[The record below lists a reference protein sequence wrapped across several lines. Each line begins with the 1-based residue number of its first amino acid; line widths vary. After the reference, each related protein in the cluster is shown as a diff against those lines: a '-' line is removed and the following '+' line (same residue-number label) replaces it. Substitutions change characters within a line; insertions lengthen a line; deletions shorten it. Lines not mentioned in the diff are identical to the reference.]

1 MKKWISIF
9 SIISCCWYSNAQT
22 GIGTTTPNASAK
34 LEIAATD
41 KGILIPRMTKTQRES
56 ITLTTA
62 ANGLLVY
69 QTDDVVGFYVNGS
82 TTTTPSWTRLNSD
95 WIKSGNN
102 ISYTAGN
109 ISTTGAITGGNS
121 DTSSISGF
129 SANITSVS
137 TNYPLTAAD
146 NGKIIQSTSAAA
158 ITITIPNGLPVGFNC
173 TVVQMG
179 AGQITFAGPY
189 LNRGNFTKT
198 ASQYAIVSILHM
210 GSNNIIVSGEMS
222 N

>member
-102 ISYTAGN
+102 ITYTAGN

-179 AGQITFAGPY
+179 AGQITFAGTY

>member
-1 MKKWISIF
+1 MKKWVLIF
-9 SIISCCWYSNAQT
+9 SILCSCWYSNAQT

-34 LEIAATD
+34 LEIASTD
-41 KGILIPRMTKTQRES
+41 KGLLIPRMTKAQRES
-56 ITLTTA
+56 ITLAAA

-69 QTDDVVGFYVNGS
+69 QTDDVVGFYVNNS
-82 TTTTPSWTRLNSD
+82 STTTPSWTRLNSD

-109 ISTTGAITGGNS
+109 VSTTGALTGGNS

-129 SANITSVS
+129 SANITTVS
-137 TNYPLTAAD
+137 TNSILAATD
-146 NGKIIQSTSAAA
+146 NGKVIQSTSATA
-158 ITITIPNGLPVGFNC
+158 ITITIPSGLPAGFNC

-179 AGQITFAGPY
+179 AGQITFTGTY
-189 LNRGNFTKT
+189 FNRGNFNKT

>member
-22 GIGTTTPNASAK
+22 GIGTTTPNSSAK

-41 KGILIPRMTKTQRES
+41 KGILIPRMTKSQRES

-69 QTDDVVGFYVNGS
+69 QTDDVVGFYVNNS

-102 ISYTAGN
+102 ITYTAGN

-137 TNYPLTAAD
+137 ANYSLTAAD
-146 NGKIIQSTSAAA
+146 NGKVIQATSASA
-158 ITITIPNGLPVGFNC
+158 ITITIPSGLPAGFNC

-179 AGQITFAGPY
+179 AGQITFAGTY

>member
-1 MKKWISIF
+1 MKKWFTFF
-9 SIISCCWYSNAQT
+9 SLMIAFWHSNAQT
-22 GIGTTTPNASAK
+22 GIGTTTPNAAAK
-34 LEIAATD
+34 LEIASTD
-41 KGILIPRMTKTQRES
+41 KGLLIPRMTKAQRES
-56 ITLTTA
+56 ITLAAA

-69 QTDDVVGFYVNGS
+69 QTDDVVGFYVNNS

-95 WIKSGNN
+95 WIRSGNN

-109 ISTTGAITGGNS
+109 VSTTGALTGGNS
-121 DTSSISGF
+121 DTSSLSGF
-129 SANITSVS
+129 TANITSVAA
-137 TNYPLTAAD
+137 NYSLTAAD
-146 NGKIIQSTSAAA
+146 NGKVIQSTSAGA
-158 ITITIPNGLPVGFNC
+158 ITITIPSGLPAGFNC

-179 AGQITFAGPY
+179 AGQITFAGTY

>member
-41 KGILIPRMTKTQRES
+41 KGILIPRMTKSQRES

-69 QTDDVVGFYVNGS
+69 QTDDVVGFYVNSS

-102 ISYTAGN
+102 ITYTAGN

-137 TNYPLTAAD
+137 ANYSLTAAD
-146 NGKIIQSTSAAA
+146 NGKVIQATSASA
-158 ITITIPNGLPVGFNC
+158 ITITIPSGLPAGFNC

-179 AGQITFAGPY
+179 AGQITFAGTY

>member
-1 MKKWISIF
+1 MKKWFIIF
-9 SIISCCWYSNAQT
+9 CITGSSWHSNAQT

-109 ISTTGAITGGNS
+109 VSTTGALTGGNS

-129 SANITSVS
+129 TANITSVAA
-137 TNYPLTAAD
+137 NYSLTAAD
-146 NGKIIQSTSAAA
+146 NGKVIQSTSASA
-158 ITITIPNGLPVGFNC
+158 ITITIPSSLPAGFNC

-179 AGQITFAGPY
+179 AGQITLAGTY
-189 LNRGNFTKT
+189 FNRGNFNKT

>member
-69 QTDDVVGFYVNGS
+69 QTDDVVGFYVNNS

-179 AGQITFAGPY
+179 AGQITFAGTY

-198 ASQYAIVSILHM
+198 ASQYAVVSIIHL
-210 GSNNIIVSGEMS
+210 GSDKIIVAGEMS

>member
-69 QTDDVVGFYVNGS
+69 QTDDVVGFYVNNS

-109 ISTTGAITGGNS
+109 ISTTGTFTGNS

-146 NGKIIQSTSAAA
+146 NGKIIQSTSASA
-158 ITITIPNGLPVGFNC
+158 INITIPSGLPAGFNC
-173 TVVQMG
+173 TIVQMG
-179 AGQITFAGPY
+179 AGQITFAGTY
-189 LNRGNFTKT
+189 FNRGNFTKT

>member
-34 LEIAATD
+34 LEIASTD
-41 KGILIPRMTKTQRES
+41 KGLLIPRMSKTQRES

-69 QTDDVVGFYVNGS
+69 QTDDVVGFYVNNS

-102 ISYTAGN
+102 ITYTAGN

-179 AGQITFAGPY
+179 AGQITFAGTY

>member
-41 KGILIPRMTKTQRES
+41 KGILIPRLTKTQRES

-69 QTDDVVGFYVNGS
+69 QTDDIVGFYVNNS

-102 ISYTAGN
+102 ISYSAGN

-129 SANITSVS
+129 SANITSVAA
-137 TNYPLTAAD
+137 NYPLTAAD
-146 NGKIIQSTSAAA
+146 NGKVIQATSASA
-158 ITITIPNGLPVGFNC
+158 ITITIPSGLPAGFNC

-179 AGQITFAGPY
+179 AGQITFSGTY
-189 LNRGNFTKT
+189 INRGNFTKT

>member
-41 KGILIPRMTKTQRES
+41 KGILIPRMTKSQRES

-69 QTDDVVGFYVNGS
+69 QTDDVVGFYVNNS

-102 ISYTAGN
+102 ITYTAGN

-137 TNYPLTAAD
+137 ANYSLTAAD
-146 NGKIIQSTSAAA
+146 NGKVIQATSASA
-158 ITITIPNGLPVGFNC
+158 ITITIPSGLPAGFNC

-179 AGQITFAGPY
+179 AGQITFAGTY

>member
-1 MKKWISIF
+1 MKKWFAIF
-9 SIISCCWYSNAQT
+9 SLVMACVYSNAQT

-95 WIKSGNN
+95 WIRSGNN

-109 ISTTGAITGGNS
+109 ISTTGTFTGNS

-137 TNYPLTAAD
+137 ANYPLTAAD
-146 NGKIIQSTSAAA
+146 NGKVIQSTSASAL
-158 ITITIPNGLPVGFNC
+158 TITIPSGLPVGFNC

-179 AGQITFAGPY
+179 AGQITFSGTY